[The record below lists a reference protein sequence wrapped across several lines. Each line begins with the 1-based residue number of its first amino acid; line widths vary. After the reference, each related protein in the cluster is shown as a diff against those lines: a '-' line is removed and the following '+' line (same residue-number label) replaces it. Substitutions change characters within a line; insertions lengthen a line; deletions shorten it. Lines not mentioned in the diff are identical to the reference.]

1 MKWLWQVREWNCITL
16 LEFDKVFK
24 RGVEINSAQ
33 NQKFKTKA
41 FGNFAVGEKKLG

>member
-24 RGVEINSAQ
+24 RGVEINSAR
-33 NQKFKTKA
+33 NQKFETSFVILQLVQK
-41 FGNFAVGEKKLG
+41 N